1 MKDHPQRHYTVGEYF
16 AIEQSS
22 EVKHEYY
29 EGEIFAMAGASVSHN
44 RIVGNLLAA
53 LNGQLRGSDCEALG
67 SDLRVQTPS
76 GLYTYPDVMV
86 VCGKPLLV
94 DAPLDTVANPV
105 LIAEVLSDST
115 AEYDRGEKF
124 DLYRTIPTLR
134 EYVLIEQK
142 KVSLELFSIGKKGWA
157 SKSCSNLDDR
167 VQLGV
172 SDAALSLLE
181 VYERVFPDR
190 RS

>member
-22 EVKHEYY
+22 DVKHEFY

-44 RIVGNLLAA
+44 RIVGNVLAA
-53 LNGQLRGSDCEALG
+53 LNRELRGSDCEALG

-86 VCGKPLLV
+86 ICGEPALI
-94 DAPLDTVANPV
+94 DAPLDTVTNPV
-105 LIAEVLSDST
+105 LIVEVLSDST

-124 DLYRTIPTLR
+124 ELYQAIPTLS
-134 EYVLIEQK
+134 EYALIQQSK
-142 KVSLELFSIGKKGWA
+142 ISLELFSREAGWA
-157 SKSCSNLDDR
+157 SKSWSKPEDR
-167 VQLGV
+167 VSLGTR
-172 SDAALSLLE
+172 DTPLSLSE
-181 VYERVFPDR
+181 VYDRVFAGR
-190 RS
+190 T